1 MIRAVILKIQEKS
14 NEVSLMEITKVAKAG
29 TLESN
34 DILIMVMPNDSGK
47 VELEL
52 ESIVLL
58 QFGDVIERVILHKV
72 KEMGIEG
79 ITIKAQDK
87 GALDYTIG
95 ARVETAI
102 KRAI

>member
-1 MIRAVILKIQEKS
+1 MK
-14 NEVSLMEITKVAKAG
+14 ITKVAKAG

-34 DILIMVMPNDSGK
+34 DILIMVMPNDSGE

-52 ESIVLL
+52 ESIVMQ

-72 KEMGIEG
+72 KEMGVEG
-79 ITIKAQDK
+79 IAIKAQDR
-87 GALDYTIG
+87 GALDYAIS

-102 KRAI
+102 KRAM

>member
-1 MIRAVILKIQEKS
+1 MKIS
-14 NEVSLMEITKVAKAG
+14 NVAKAG

-34 DILIMVMPNDSGK
+34 DILVMVMPNDNNTI
-47 VELEL
+47 ELEL
-52 ESIVLL
+52 ESIVMQ
-58 QFGDVIERVILHKV
+58 QFGDVIRKVILEKV
-72 KEMGIEG
+72 KEMGVES

-102 KRAI
+102 KRALA

>member
-1 MIRAVILKIQEKS
+1 MK
-14 NEVSLMEITKVAKAG
+14 ITKIAKAG

-34 DILIMVMPNDSGK
+34 DILIMVMPNASGG

-52 ESIVLL
+52 ESIVMQ
-58 QFGDVIERVILHKV
+58 QFGDVIKQVILHKV
-72 KEMGIEG
+72 KQMGIEG

>member
-1 MIRAVILKIQEKS
+1 MK
-14 NEVSLMEITKVAKAG
+14 ITKIAKAG

-34 DILIMVMPNDSGK
+34 DILIMVLPNDSGK

-52 ESIVLL
+52 ESIVMQ
-58 QFGDVIERVILHKV
+58 QFGDVIREVILHKV
-72 KEMGIEG
+72 KEMGIDS
-79 ITIKAQDK
+79 ITIKAEDK

-95 ARVETAI
+95 ARLETAI

>member
-1 MIRAVILKIQEKS
+1 MR
-14 NEVSLMEITKVAKAG
+14 ITKVAKAG

-34 DILIMVMPNDSGK
+34 DILIMVMSSKSDR

-52 ESIVLL
+52 ESIVLQ

-72 KEMGIEG
+72 QEMGVEG

>member
-1 MIRAVILKIQEKS
+1 MK
-14 NEVSLMEITKVAKAG
+14 ITKVAKAG

-34 DILIMVMPNDSGK
+34 DILIMVMPNESGK

-52 ESIVLL
+52 ESIVIQ
-58 QFGDVIERVILHKV
+58 QFGDVIEQVILDKV
-72 KEMGIEG
+72 KEMNVKG

-102 KRAI
+102 KRAF

>member
-1 MIRAVILKIQEKS
+1 MK
-14 NEVSLMEITKVAKAG
+14 ITKVAKAG

-34 DILIMVMPNDSGK
+34 DILIMVMPNESGN

-52 ESIVLL
+52 ESIVMQ
-58 QFGDVIERVILHKV
+58 QFGDVIEQVILHKV
-72 KEMGIEG
+72 QEMGVEG

-102 KRAI
+102 KRAF